1 VCVYVCA
8 SDAQFEWAW
17 VWVAT
22 ALNEMLLQC
31 RLSRVVQKSRGFSYL
46 STSRKIDTT
55 WMISQWKSDL
65 GRCKWN
71 KGTPHP
77 TGEEMWV
84 APQPRIFDDSGV
96 EFRRPPPG

>member
-8 SDAQFEWAW
+8 SDAQLEWAW
-17 VWVAT
+17 MWVAT

-31 RLSRVVQKSRGFSYL
+31 RLSRAVQKSRGFSYL

-55 WMISQWKSDL
+55 WMISRWKSDL